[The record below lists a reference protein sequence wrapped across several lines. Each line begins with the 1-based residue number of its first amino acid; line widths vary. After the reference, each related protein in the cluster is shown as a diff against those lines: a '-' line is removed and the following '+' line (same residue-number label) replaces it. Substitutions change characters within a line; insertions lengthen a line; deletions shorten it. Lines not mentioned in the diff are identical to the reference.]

1 MKKLLLPNT
10 KSVRKVLLA
19 IKVFGGT
26 VVSFF
31 LSTGKNQAAAITG
44 LVIGFLDLLITMF
57 SDGTNEIVKEKFE
70 A

>member
-1 MKKLLLPNT
+1 MKAILKPNS
-10 KSVRKVLLA
+10 KNVRKILLA
-19 IKVFGGT
+19 MKVFGGT

-57 SDGTNEIVKEKFE
+57 SDGTNEIIKEKFE
-70 A
+70 S